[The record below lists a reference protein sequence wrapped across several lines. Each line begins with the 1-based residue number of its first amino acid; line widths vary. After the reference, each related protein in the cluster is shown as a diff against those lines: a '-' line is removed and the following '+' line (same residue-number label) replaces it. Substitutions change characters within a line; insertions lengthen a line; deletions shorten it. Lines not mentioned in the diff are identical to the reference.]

1 MVYMTDIFEQNVD
14 YQKLDAFAQNVTSSL
29 INSTTTTS
37 TTSSAHNT
45 TGIPGVGENIIH
57 SILSVPM
64 LGGATAGF
72 LLGFMLT

>member
-1 MVYMTDIFEQNVD
+1 M
-14 YQKLDAFAQNVTSSL
+14 TSSL
-29 INSTTTTS
+29 INSTTTTTT
-37 TTSSAHNT
+37 TTSSVHNT